1 MQADSDPKKFQPTL
15 ALQQQPVGIG
25 ERDFGKADLIASAK
39 LCSDTQI
46 DRDHVRY
53 FRVTT
58 DGLAIS
64 QK

>member
-1 MQADSDPKKFQPTL
+1 LETDTDPEPLEFTFAFKQEPL
-15 ALQQQPVGIG
+15 RIG
-25 ERDFGKADLIASAK
+25 ERDFGKADVIASAK
-39 LCSDTQI
+39 LCCNGNINS
-46 DRDHVRY
+46 DHVRY